1 MTHTPDTEPIN
12 DKASEIV
19 AFLHLMNRHDLSGA
33 LTRERL
39 TMIRMVSDL
48 VEHRRRLFEA
58 LEMLSNEVGGLG
70 AFEIEI
76 RVATGN
82 TNWAVLTQ
90 RRQEAVSLLE
100 ELHRHV
106 APGGAA

>member
-48 VEHRRRLFEA
+48 VEHRRRLFVM
-58 LEMLSNEVGGLG
+58 LESLNGEVGSDAARALLDKLRPQIDPMGPVP
-70 AFEIEI
+70 EID
-76 RVATGN
+76 T
-82 TNWAVLTQ
+82 
-90 RRQEAVSLLE
+90 
-100 ELHRHV
+100 
-106 APGGAA
+106 